1 MLRFFSS
8 MLVRSMAASILIFL
22 LISLFARVT
31 LFFQSISSVDWNMS
45 LLGAFFCGILSDLAA
60 SIFACLPWILLIMLT
75 PARLW
80 RSRAGTWVYSICL
93 LLFIMALVFTSAS
106 EWVFWDE
113 FGVRFNFIAVD
124 YLVFTTEV
132 VENIVQSYPIG
143 LILLGVGVLSSG
155 FVFLLYR
162 MGIVRWVLSADHRWL
177 PKISACLTAI
187 AIMVSLTLAY
197 SQSYLPRFSNT
208 YHGELAKNGCWSF
221 FAAYHNM
228 EIDYDQWYRT
238 MPIDEAKAR
247 IAKNISSSQAIFPT
261 GDDERFERVIQG
273 QQPERRWN
281 VIVVCMESMSAQFM
295 DYAGNT
301 KQLTPRLDQLA
312 RNSIFFSN
320 LMATGTRTVRGMEAL
335 TLNLPPTPGQAIFY
349 RPQGVNLKTTFTPFL
364 ERGYDCAFVYGGHG
378 QFDYMNRYFSTSG
391 CRIVD
396 LSEWKKEDV
405 TMKTAWGACDEDL
418 FHKTISEADR
428 AFAEGRGFHYFC
440 MTTSNHRPYDFPDG
454 RIQKKNRSPR
464 EAAVQYAD
472 WAVGDLIDRASTK
485 PWFKDTLFVICADHC
500 ASSAGKAELDVTKY
514 HIPAMIYNPQHVPA
528 KKINRLCSQ
537 IDVMPTVF
545 SLLGWNHQTVGF
557 GEDQLNPEVMQKSGR
572 AYISNYQKIAML
584 RDDKLAILKPGREC
598 SLYQCDLTGGQLK
611 PLTVNDSDEL
621 LNDAVASYQ
630 TAAWLFKTGKL
641 KRDGESH

>member
-1 MLRFFSS
+1 
-8 MLVRSMAASILIFL
+8 
-22 LISLFARVT
+22 
-31 LFFQSISSVDWNMS
+31 MS
-45 LLGAFFCGILSDLAA
+45 LVGAFICGTLSDLAA
-60 SIFACLPWILLIMLT
+60 SIFASLPWILLSMVT
-75 PARLW
+75 PSRLW
-80 RSRAGTWVYSICL
+80 RSRAGKWAYSCCL
-93 LLFIMALVFTSAS
+93 LMFIMALVFTSVS

-132 VENIVQSYPIG
+132 VENIAQSYPIP
-143 LILLGVGVLSSG
+143 LILLGVGVVSG
-155 FVFLLYR
+155 GLVLLLRR
-162 MGIVRWVLSADHRWL
+162 MGIVRWVLGADHRWL
-177 PKISACLTAI
+177 PKAGASLSAV
-187 AIMVSLTLAY
+187 AIMAVLTISW

-208 YHGELAKNGCWSF
+208 YNGELAKNGCWSF

-238 MPIDEAKAR
+238 MQIEEAKAR
-247 IAKNISSSQAIFPT
+247 MARNISTAQAIFPG
-261 GDDERFERVIQG
+261 GDHAPFERMIQG
-273 QQPERRWN
+273 KAPEHRWN
-281 VIVVCMESMSAQFM
+281 VIVVCMESMSADFM
-295 DYAGNT
+295 SYAGNA
-301 KQLTPRLDQLA
+301 KQLTPRLDELA
-312 RNSIFFSN
+312 QNSIFFSN

-364 ERGYDCAFVYGGHG
+364 ERGYDCAFLYGGHG

-396 LSEWKKEDV
+396 LGEWRKEEV

-418 FHKTISEADR
+418 FHKAISEADR

-454 RIQKKNRSPR
+454 RIQKKTGSAR

-485 PWFKDTLFVICADHC
+485 PWFHDTLFVICADHC

-514 HIPAMIYNPQHVPA
+514 HIPAMIYNPRHVPA
-528 KKINRLCSQ
+528 KRIDRLCSQ

-545 SLLGWNHQTVGF
+545 SLLGWKHQTAGF
-557 GEDQLNPEVMQKSGR
+557 GEDQLDPEVMRKPGR

-598 SLYQCDLTGGQLK
+598 SLYECDLAEGRLK
-611 PLTVNDSDEL
+611 PLTADDSDEL
-621 LNDAVASYQ
+621 VNDAAASYQ
-630 TAAWLFKTGKL
+630 TAAWLFKTGRL
-641 KRDGESH
+641 RRDGESQ